1 MFDQQHLA
9 SSPAAGI
16 LFLSFL
22 RVWRAHLCCSLSES
36 FIWKLREHHL
46 LSEGTPSA
54 HLSFSITM
62 LFVFCCSLALLI
74 SLSFLLRRFS
84 SWLPFL
90 FLPPTFHTLGSLYS
104 RAEALAPL
112 SWREVTCS
120 TVNFLQR
127 REMVDKKANIL
138 VCLVEAFCSHVHWQ
152 TDSFSCKVLFS

>member
-1 MFDQQHLA
+1 MDPKHVW
-9 SSPAAGI
+9 PAASC
-16 LFLSFL
+16 LLSSCWDL
-22 RVWRAHLCCSLSES
+22 VHLCCSLSKS
-36 FIWKLREHHL
+36 FIRKLREHHL

-127 REMVDKKANIL
+127 REMVDKKANMFTDRQTASPARFYFPKNC
-138 VCLVEAFCSHVHWQ
+138 CLA
-152 TDSFSCKVLFS
+152 LF